1 MYTPELKQKV
11 VNLCAETIKA
21 HEKTFPEWKKKVDYL
36 IARYENELREDSI
49 TAMTDTKATLGAA
62 FSLVENA
69 APRINSRRAKYK
81 YLAREGSDEPAAE
94 LYEEFSEWQFEESGA
109 EAELDEVVTL
119 GSIVG
124 LSGWKMGWKET
135 RKIVSKNGKEVLGYK
150 ISNPTAIKVLEKL
163 GAGKDIK
170 IDEEQVTANYTFDSI
185 HPKDLIWS
193 VEAKKIK
200 DAPVLGHKFTRRIDQ
215 LQSNGFD
222 VSELVAEKIAN
233 PDESDKPEGETND
246 PYMQSVV
253 GAELYVEYEEDGMVR
268 SFVVTMAKMDNPICI
283 GFQENPYD
291 MQFRP
296 IGFYRP
302 IKRPGKL
309 PGFGLIEPSI
319 GQINVEEDTIN
330 MAATALWTDISKPME
345 YDPSNIIDIDALEY
359 GARVLV
365 PVRTLGKSLAV
376 MPTPQVPTGTV
387 AFFANYFN
395 KSKQNTSGVTDYQS
409 GAEQLGGDK
418 TLGEIQI
425 KTAESNTRIAKMS
438 RNYEM
443 EVLEPMGKFA
453 LYFNQQ
459 FLKNNK
465 KMIFRILGRKGEVLE
480 KKIKFNDIQ
489 AIKDVV
495 VVGGSGSLALQ
506 QYAFQKWTSILD
518 RVYMEEKSPNPVV
531 INKEPIWEKIF
542 SDGAMVKDVETYI
555 PSLRDIEEGDVKGK
569 MAQLKD
575 AKEENAQPM
584 TAKVLPTDDPNVH
597 IPIHKAEIERRT
609 REVEMAKEK
618 GIEVPPEIM
627 QELQLLMVHLDDH
640 VKQAGGMATATDGL
654 QVGQGLDSTQ
664 TNETTTGVQN
674 TPAA

>member
-21 HEKTFPEWKKKVDYL
+21 HERTFPDYKKKVDYL

-69 APRINSRRAKYK
+69 TPRINSRRAKYK

-94 LYEEFSEWQFEESGA
+94 LYEEYSEWQFEESGA
-109 EAELDEVVTL
+109 ESELDEVVTL
-119 GSIVG
+119 AGITG
-124 LSGWKMGWKET
+124 LAGWKMGWKVT
-135 RKIVSKNGKEVLGYK
+135 KKIVSKNGKEVLGYK
-150 ISNPTAIKVLEKL
+150 ITSPTAIKVLEKL
-163 GAGKDIK
+163 GAGKNIK
-170 IDEEQVTANYTFDSI
+170 VDEEQVTANYTFDSI

-200 DAPVLGHKFTRRIDQ
+200 DAPVLGHKFTRRLDQ
-215 LQSNGFD
+215 LEDNGFD
-222 VSELVAEKIAN
+222 VSELVAEKIDN

-246 PYMQSVV
+246 PYMDSVT
-253 GAELYVEYEEDGMVR
+253 GAELYVEFEHEGMIR

-309 PGFGLIEPSI
+309 PGFGVIEPSM

-365 PVRTLGKSLAV
+365 PVRNLGKSVAV

-387 AFFANYFN
+387 SFFANYFN
-395 KSKQNTSGVTDYQS
+395 KSKQNTSGITDYQS
-409 GAEQLGGDK
+409 GSEQLGGDK

-425 KTAESNTRIAKMS
+425 KTAESNTRIAKMA
-438 RNYEM
+438 RNFEM
-443 EVLEPMGKFA
+443 EVLEPMGRYA
-453 LYFNQQ
+453 LYMNQQ
-459 FLKNNK
+459 FLRDNK

-480 KKIKFNDIQ
+480 KKIKFNDIE

-506 QYAFQKWTSILD
+506 QFAFQKWVAILD
-518 RVYMEEKSPNPVV
+518 RAYIEEKSANPVK
-531 INKEPIWEKIF
+531 INKEPMWEKLL
-542 SDGAMVKDVETYI
+542 SDGAMIKDVETYI
-555 PSLRDIEEGDVKGK
+555 PSLRDIEEEDVKGK
-569 MAQLKD
+569 VAQVKD

-584 TAKVLPTDDPNVH
+584 TAKVLPSDDPNIH
-597 IPIHKAEIERRT
+597 IQLHKAEIERRT
-609 REVEMAKEK
+609 REIEMAKGK
-618 GIEVPPEIM
+618 GIEVPPEII

-640 VKQAGGMATATDGL
+640 VKQTGGMATATEGL
-654 QVGQGLDSTQ
+654 QVGQGTDPNQPEQPTQ
-664 TNETTTGVQN
+664 TNET
-674 TPAA
+674 P